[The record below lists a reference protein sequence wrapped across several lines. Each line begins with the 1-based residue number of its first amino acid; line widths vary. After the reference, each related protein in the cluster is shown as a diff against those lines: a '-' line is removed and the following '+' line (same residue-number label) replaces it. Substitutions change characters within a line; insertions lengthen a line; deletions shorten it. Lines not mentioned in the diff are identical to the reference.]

1 VKLRIAGSRA
11 ARTGIAWCALGRI
24 AGAQVA
30 GIGVDPHMVVLT
42 AGRPAG
48 EITVLNPHATR
59 AEFSVDLR
67 FGFATTDS
75 AGQLSVEL
83 SDGPDSA
90 SAAGWIVPYPSRFVL
105 RPGATRT
112 VRLMARPPAEL
123 ADGEYWARITVHA
136 RDVAPPVLPETSR
149 DTAQGAPRNMARN
162 ASGPAD
168 TTTARVHIAM
178 ETATVLPVFFRKG
191 SVATSVIIS
200 AASATVN
207 HDTMDVRA
215 TLTRGG
221 NGAFLGIAHI
231 VVRDSNDRP
240 IATIHRQLAVY
251 RSMRPRW
258 TIPIPAGA
266 ALEGCS
272 VAITLSTDRHDV
284 PRNLLLQAHSVDSVV
299 SATRADAP

>member
-1 VKLRIAGSRA
+1 VRLRIAGSRA

-30 GIGVDPHMVVLT
+30 GVGVDPHMVVLT

-75 AGQLSVEL
+75 AGRLRVEL

-90 SAAGWIVPYPSRFVL
+90 SAAGWIVPYPSRFIL
-105 RPGATRT
+105 RPGAART
-112 VRLMARPPAEL
+112 VRLMARPPAQL

-136 RDVAPPVLPETSR
+136 RDVTSPGLPNTPPDTSQSPVR
-149 DTAQGAPRNMARN
+149 NTPDTPD
-162 ASGPAD
+162 SAD
-168 TTTARVHIAM
+168 AATARVHIAM

-191 SVATSVIIS
+191 GVSTSVIIS
-200 AASATVN
+200 AATAVVERDSI
-207 HDTMDVRA
+207 DVRA
-215 TLTRGG
+215 TLTRSG

-231 VVRDSNDRP
+231 TVRDRDSRP
-240 IATIHRQLAVY
+240 IATLHRQLAVY

-258 TIPIPAGA
+258 TIPVPAG
-266 ALEGCS
+266 LSIDGCS
-272 VAITLSTDRHDV
+272 VAITLATDRHDV
-284 PRNLLLQAHSVDSVV
+284 PRNLLLQARPVDAVV
-299 SATRADAP
+299 PAIRADAP